1 MIDIVK
7 RLRNGL
13 DGLGHLC
20 DDSLEAADEIER
32 LRRACTSM
40 RDDCARAGNAVVA
53 GDIEI
58 ERLLGALAGAQEMN
72 QRLAPRAFLPSA
84 REFIIATERE
94 ACAEA
99 CESVHVRPI
108 QGAHEE
114 YLAGKEMAIQ
124 QCARAIRRRCTDAP

>member
-1 MIDIVK
+1 MKFETWWRQTKPAEVDEH
-7 RLRNGL
+7 RAHFE
-13 DGLGHLC
+13 DCWHAATE
-20 DDSLEAADEIER
+20 EAAR
-32 LRRACTSM
+32 K
-40 RDDCARAGNAVVA
+40 
-53 GDIEI
+53 
-58 ERLLGALAGAQEMN
+58 
-72 QRLAPRAFLPSA
+72 
-84 REFIIATERE
+84 ERE